1 MLDRSLPAET
11 HLSAPAVTSAP
22 EPVATSPAAVVESCP
37 ALRRNLSIR
46 GGGAG
51 AGAGSSSVVVGRKDS
66 RKQQRGEDV
75 DHDTSGSNRK
85 MGLFRKTSNGNAQ
98 AAVSK
103 QETNDTTTTTTTAIA
118 KTYPQW
124 HSAVA
129 GAAAGAGSRLLT
141 APLDLLRIRRQLQLD
156 HPPATSISAAAFT
169 DAIKSAGHK
178 PVGAK
183 AIDAARA
190 SAAAAAAESAR
201 HPILERFPLLSS
213 LAKIAREEGGVR
225 SLFRGN
231 VAATYLWITYAAVQ
245 FSLYSRTSDFIS
257 SFAVPSPP
265 PSIPTAPNR
274 AVIGAPGNSD
284 NNAGG
289 IGDAPFSLPGP
300 IRHAMS
306 GIASSKTS
314 VAFVAGATAGL
325 AATLTTYPFDLCRT
339 TFAAKGICATVADAS
354 TKATTNAAA
363 TSAGAAASASSSGLA
378 PPQSL
383 LGFAKCMYQRQGIRG
398 FYAGAGPAAV
408 QIIPYMGINF
418 ALYDYFTRTFDSK
431 SVGGAGLAGTIAGG
445 TSKFLVYPMDTI
457 KKRLQAQATIGLNH
471 RQYKN
476 MADCAMTML
485 KEEGLASFYRGLAPT
500 VLKSC
505 SATGLTFAFFT
516 FTKNMLE
523 ATHDSL
529 EARRN
534 KGRDSR

>member
-1 MLDRSLPAET
+1 MLERSLPAET
-11 HLSAPAVTSAP
+11 HLSASPTTSAV

-51 AGAGSSSVVVGRKDS
+51 SSSVVGGGRRDS
-66 RKQQRGEDV
+66 RKQQRGEDAHHNKS
-75 DHDTSGSNRK
+75 DSRRN
-85 MGLFRKTSNGNAQ
+85 MGLFRKTSSGNQ
-98 AAVSK
+98 NAAASN
-103 QETNDTTTTTTTAIA
+103 QETNDTTTTTANT

-169 DAIKSAGHK
+169 DAIKSAGNK

-265 PSIPTAPNR
+265 PSMPVAPNR
-274 AVIGAPGNSD
+274 AVIGAPGQSG

-289 IGDAPFSLPGP
+289 IGDAPFPLPGP

-339 TFAAKGICATVADAS
+339 TFAAKGICTTVADAS
-354 TKATTNAAA
+354 TKAATNAATA
-363 TSAGAAASASSSGLA
+363 GAGAAASASSSGLA

-471 RQYKN
+471 RQYQN

-523 ATHDSL
+523 ATHDSVA
-529 EARRN
+529 ARKN
-534 KGRDSR
+534 KGDSR

>member
-1 MLDRSLPAET
+1 MLDRSLPVET
-11 HLSAPAVTSAP
+11 HLSASPVTSDLV
-22 EPVATSPAAVVESCP
+22 PVATSPAAVVESCP

-46 GGGAG
+46 GGGS
-51 AGAGSSSVVVGRKDS
+51 GSSSVVGGIGRKDS
-66 RKQQRGEDV
+66 RRQHKGEV
-75 DHDTSGSNRK
+75 AHHNVQGSHRK
-85 MGLFRKTSNGNAQ
+85 MGLFRKTSNGNQ
-98 AAVSK
+98 NTAALN
-103 QETNDTTTTTTTAIA
+103 QETNDATTSNT

-129 GAAAGAGSRLLT
+129 GAAAGAGSRLFT

-169 DAIKSAGHK
+169 DAIKSAGNK

-265 PSIPTAPNR
+265 PPIPTAPNR
-274 AVIGAPGNSD
+274 APGPSD
-284 NNAGG
+284 NNGGG
-289 IGDAPFSLPGP
+289 IGDVTFPLPAP

-339 TFAAKGICATVADAS
+339 TFAAKGFCTTVADTS
-354 TKATTNAAA
+354 TKAATNAAA

-383 LGFAKCMYQRQGIRG
+383 LGFAKCMYQRKGIRG
-398 FYAGAGPAAV
+398 FYAGAGPAAI

-431 SVGGAGLAGTIAGG
+431 SVGGAGMAGTIAGG

-516 FTKNMLE
+516 FTKNTLE
-523 ATHDSL
+523 ATHDSVA
-529 EARRN
+529 ARRK
-534 KGRDSR
+534 KGESMVE

>member
-1 MLDRSLPAET
+1 
-11 HLSAPAVTSAP
+11 
-22 EPVATSPAAVVESCP
+22 
-37 ALRRNLSIR
+37 
-46 GGGAG
+46 
-51 AGAGSSSVVVGRKDS
+51 
-66 RKQQRGEDV
+66 
-75 DHDTSGSNRK
+75 
-85 MGLFRKTSNGNAQ
+85 
-98 AAVSK
+98 
-103 QETNDTTTTTTTAIA
+103 
-118 KTYPQW
+118 
-124 HSAVA
+124 
-129 GAAAGAGSRLLT
+129 
-141 APLDLLRIRRQLQLD
+141 
-156 HPPATSISAAAFT
+156 
-169 DAIKSAGHK
+169 
-178 PVGAK
+178 
-183 AIDAARA
+183 
-190 SAAAAAAESAR
+190 
-201 HPILERFPLLSS
+201 
-213 LAKIAREEGGVR
+213 
-225 SLFRGN
+225 
-231 VAATYLWITYAAVQ
+231 
-245 FSLYSRTSDFIS
+245 
-257 SFAVPSPP
+257 
-265 PSIPTAPNR
+265 
-274 AVIGAPGNSD
+274 
-284 NNAGG
+284 
-289 IGDAPFSLPGP
+289 
-300 IRHAMS
+300 MS

-339 TFAAKGICATVADAS
+339 TFAAKGICTTVTDAS
-354 TKATTNAAA
+354 TKAAANAA
-363 TSAGAAASASSSGLA
+363 SAGAAAAASASSSGLA

-523 ATHDSL
+523 ATHDSVASSKKNG
-529 EARRN
+529 EETSQ
-534 KGRDSR
+534 SR

>member
-1 MLDRSLPAET
+1 MLDRTLPAET
-11 HLSAPAVTSAP
+11 HLSASLVPSAP
-22 EPVATSPAAVVESCP
+22 EPLATSPAAVVESCP

-46 GGGAG
+46 GGGG
-51 AGAGSSSVVVGRKDS
+51 AAGSSSVVGGRKDS
-66 RKQQRGEDV
+66 RKRHKDEDAHHNIS
-75 DHDTSGSNRK
+75 DDRRK
-85 MGLFRKTSNGNAQ
+85 MGLFRKASNGNKKQ
-98 AAVSK
+98 AALSK
-103 QETNDTTTTTTTAIA
+103 EETDDTTITAA
-118 KTYPQW
+118 NTKTYPQW

-169 DAIKSAGHK
+169 DAIKSAGNK

-265 PSIPTAPNR
+265 PSIPVAPNR
-274 AVIGAPGNSD
+274 AVIGTPGKND
-284 NNAGG
+284 NNGGG
-289 IGDAPFSLPGP
+289 IGDATFPLPAP

-339 TFAAKGICATVADAS
+339 TFAAKGICTTVTDAS
-354 TKATTNAAA
+354 AKAATNAAA
-363 TSAGAAASASSSGLA
+363 TSAGAASASSSGLA

-383 LGFAKCMYQRQGIRG
+383 LGFAKCMYERQGIRG

-476 MADCAMTML
+476 MADCAMSML

-523 ATHDSL
+523 ATHDSM
-529 EARRN
+529 AASRR
-534 KGRDSR
+534 KGESRW

>member
-1 MLDRSLPAET
+1 MLERSLPAET
-11 HLSAPAVTSAP
+11 HLSASPTTSAP
-22 EPVATSPAAVVESCP
+22 GPVATSPAAVVESCP

-51 AGAGSSSVVVGRKDS
+51 SSSVVGGGRKDS
-66 RKQQRGEDV
+66 RKQHKDEDAY
-75 DHDTSGSNRK
+75 HNKAGGRSN
-85 MGLFRKTSNGNAQ
+85 MGLFRKTSSGDAQ
-98 AAVSK
+98 AAAVSN
-103 QETNDTTTTTTTAIA
+103 QETNDTTTTTTANT

-169 DAIKSAGHK
+169 DAIKSAGNK

-265 PSIPTAPNR
+265 PSMPVAPNR
-274 AVIGAPGNSD
+274 AVIGAPGQND

-289 IGDAPFSLPGP
+289 IGDAPFPLPGP

-339 TFAAKGICATVADAS
+339 TFAAKGVCTTVADAS
-354 TKATTNAAA
+354 TKAA
-363 TSAGAAASASSSGLA
+363 AAASASSSSLP

-471 RQYKN
+471 RQYQN

-523 ATHDSL
+523 ATHDSVA
-529 EARRN
+529 ARNN
-534 KGRDSR
+534 KGDSRL